1 MLFRFLILSDE
12 ADDFKREIKIDSEST
27 FLDLQNAILDSVGY
41 TKDQMTSFFI
51 CDDDWSKKT
60 EITLVEMD
68 TSSEEDSYVMAD
80 TQLEELLE
88 DEHQKLLFV
97 FDYMTERA
105 FFMELREIV
114 PGKDL
119 DAPICSKSVGTPP
132 AQIVSFDEIISSDSR
147 QLYKDLP
154 IGTAA
159 PTPEQMARVKHY
171 MVGTLSLTDYYS
183 ASNFEEDVVSLLS
196 ELHKTIPTVVMTG
209 GSMMYID
216 AVCKG
221 IDDIPTVT
229 PEIRD
234 ALYMQFETEGLAP
247 ILAELKEA
255 DPVHYEEVDR
265 NNYKRVI
272 HAVEI
277 CRMTGKPYSSFRTN
291 IKKERPFRIIK
302 VGLNRDRDELC
313 DRINQRVD
321 LMMSEGLLEEARR
334 AYPFRHLNSLNT
346 VGYKELFN
354 YFSGEWTLDLAVE
367 KIKRNSRV
375 YARKQMTWFK
385 RDPEITWFHPDETE
399 AIFTHLSQQII

>member
-1 MLFRFLILSDE
+1 MKTLLVLLGPTGVGKTDLSIGI
-12 ADDFKREIKIDSEST
+12 AK
-27 FLDLQNAILDSVGY
+27 
-41 TKDQMTSFFI
+41 
-51 CDDDWSKKT
+51 
-60 EITLVEMD
+60 
-68 TSSEEDSYVMAD
+68 
-80 TQLEELLE
+80 
-88 DEHQKLLFV
+88 
-97 FDYMTERA
+97 A
-105 FFMELREIV
+105 F
-114 PGKDL
+114 
-119 DAPICSKSVGTPP
+119 GT
-132 AQIVSFDEIISSDSR
+132 EIISCDSR
-147 QLYKDLP
+147 QIYKEMR
-154 IGTAA
+154 IGTAVPSSGQLA
-159 PTPEQMARVKHY
+159 AVRHHFIQTISVH
-171 MVGTLSLTDYYS
+171 DYYNS
-183 ASNFEEDVVSLLS
+183 WQFEVQALERIRELFQEKEVVL
-196 ELHKTIPTVVMTG
+196 MTG
-209 GSMMYID
+209 GSMLYID

-321 LMMSEGLLEEARR
+321 QMMSEGLLEEARR

-399 AIFTHLSQQII
+399 AIFTHLSQQIM